1 MKKIIAI
8 TLSLTLALT
17 LSLAYAEDMTDRGE
31 FYPLLTI
38 VIDKDY
44 SEQWPIVI
52 CEDKQGNIWT
62 FYDDIDIWQIGDIA
76 NILMWNMGG
85 NIEDDEVVEVYYE
98 GHIENMEWR

>member
-17 LSLAYAEDMTDRGE
+17 LSLAYTEDMTDRGE